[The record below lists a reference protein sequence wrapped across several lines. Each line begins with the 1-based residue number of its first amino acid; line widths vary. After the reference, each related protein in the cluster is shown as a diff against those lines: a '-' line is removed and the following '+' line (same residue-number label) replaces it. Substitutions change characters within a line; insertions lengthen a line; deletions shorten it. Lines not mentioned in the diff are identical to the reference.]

1 MSTVAASRKSSAHG
15 VLRREINRSFSVIEV
30 VLLAANTGLEAAQSV
45 ASQTS
50 RALFGMLL
58 DIVPHLYSIK

>member
-1 MSTVAASRKSSAHG
+1 
-15 VLRREINRSFSVIEV
+15 V
-30 VLLAANTGLEAAQSV
+30 VLPAANAGLEAAQSV

-50 RALFGMLL
+50 RALFGTLL